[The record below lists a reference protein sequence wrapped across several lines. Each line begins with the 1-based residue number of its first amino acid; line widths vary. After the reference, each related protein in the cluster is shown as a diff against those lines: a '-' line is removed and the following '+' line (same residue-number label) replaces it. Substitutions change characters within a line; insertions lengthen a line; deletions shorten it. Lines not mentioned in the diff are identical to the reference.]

1 MSREI
6 KTSEWVSPMSR
17 RKRPGHLFQT
27 AADDR
32 LHAYSEKS
40 EIAREQMNS
49 SAYKLAYDDV
59 DFLLRDE
66 LRPVRFLLELT
77 KPELMLQEHG
87 VNHAVVIFGS
97 ARTCGLE
104 QALREKGDVEQ
115 ALSVKPGDRE
125 LERQL
130 EKADANI
137 KQAGY
142 YEKARKLGS
151 LISEKSG
158 CEDCPQLHV
167 VTGGG
172 PGVME
177 AANRGASE
185 VGAESIGLNIVLP
198 HEQHPNPY
206 ITPELCFQFHYFA
219 MRKMHFMLR
228 ARAMVAFPGG
238 FGTLDEMF
246 ETLTLIQTGKIDPMP
261 VLLFGKEFWERLVD
275 FGFLVDQGMISRKD
289 LDIFQFVDDAESAWE
304 IIRESLEKD

>member
-1 MSREI
+1 
-6 KTSEWVSPMSR
+6 MSR
-17 RKRPGHLFQT
+17 RKRPGHLFQS

-32 LHAYSEKS
+32 LNAAGDASA
-40 EIAREQMNS
+40 IAKEQILS
-49 SAYKLAYDDV
+49 PAYKLAYDDI

-77 KPELMLQEHG
+77 KPELILQEHE
-87 VNHAVVIFGS
+87 VNHAVVVFGS

-104 QALREKGDVEQ
+104 EAMREKGDVEQ
-115 ALSVKPGDRE
+115 ALSVNPGDSVLQE
-125 LERQL
+125 KLV
-130 EKADANI
+130 KADAMI

-142 YEKARKLGS
+142 YEKARELGR
-151 LISEKSG
+151 LVSEKSG

-185 VGAESIGLNIVLP
+185 AGAESIGLNIVLP
-198 HEQHPNPY
+198 HEQEPNPY
-206 ITPELCFQFHYFA
+206 ITTALCFQFHYFA

-238 FGTLDEMF
+238 FGTLDELF
-246 ETLTLIQTGKIDPMP
+246 ETLTLIQTHKIDPMP
-261 VLLFGKEFWERLVD
+261 VLLFGQEFWERLID
-275 FGFLVDQGMISRKD
+275 FDFLVNEGMISRKD
-289 LDIFQFVDDAESAWE
+289 LDIFQFVDDADTAWN
-304 IIRESLEKD
+304 IIRESLETD